1 MGDRD
6 DGILLDE
13 AQGQEQEQDESLM
26 DLLGLE
32 DDSENIELMKGAA
45 EQGKEEGILNLGIAY
60 LHGKGVEQDFA
71 EACYWFEQ
79 SRDAMA
85 MAGCGILPASR
96 IRAGRQVRGLPCF
109 RLHQPGAEALRGRP
123 GRS

>member
-85 MAGCGILPASR
+85 MVQIAEIYDKEGSKELAVEYYR
-96 IRAGRQVRGLPCF
+96 RAVDRKSVV
-109 RLHQPGAEALRGRP
+109 
-123 GRS
+123 

>member
-13 AQGQEQEQDESLM
+13 AQGQEQEQDDSLM

-85 MAGCGILPASR
+85 MVQIAEI
-96 IRAGRQVRGLPCF
+96 QVRGLPCF

>member
-13 AQGQEQEQDESLM
+13 AQGQEQEQDDSLM

-45 EQGKEEGILNLGIAY
+45 EQGK
-60 LHGKGVEQDFA
+60 
-71 EACYWFEQ
+71 
-79 SRDAMA
+79 
-85 MAGCGILPASR
+85 
-96 IRAGRQVRGLPCF
+96 
-109 RLHQPGAEALRGRP
+109 
-123 GRS
+123 